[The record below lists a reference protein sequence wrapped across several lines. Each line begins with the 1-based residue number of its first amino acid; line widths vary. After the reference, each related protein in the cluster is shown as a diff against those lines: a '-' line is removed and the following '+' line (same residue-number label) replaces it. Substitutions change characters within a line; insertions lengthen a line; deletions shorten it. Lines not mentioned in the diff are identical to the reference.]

1 MKVTVLGSGSTGNA
15 VLIASEKTR
24 VLVDAGMSAKQ
35 LLERVAAVGEDSVR
49 LDGILITHEHS
60 DHAGG
65 LRVLLKSVNCPV
77 FISEATED
85 AYYGT
90 RKGIQNGESEAVKRR
105 DVLKNRTVKIE
116 SSKDFRIGDIDFEPF
131 SVPHDAADNFGF
143 VAKKEG
149 VRIATLM
156 DFGHITTLIKEKL
169 RGCDCIVVESN
180 HSRDMLKTCPI
191 YSWDLKQRILSRLG
205 HLSNED
211 LSEWLTNDFDGAA
224 RDIVLAHLS
233 QRANEPHL
241 ARLMAE
247 SALEM
252 RPNFFKVETRITIS
266 YHKQPTDWIEF

>member
-1 MKVTVLGSGSTGNA
+1 MKFTVLGSGSTGNA
-15 VLIASEKTR
+15 VLICTEKTK

-35 LLERVAAVGEDSVR
+35 ILERIGAVGEDCAKIDAV
-49 LDGILITHEHS
+49 LITHEHS

-85 AYYGT
+85 SYYGT
-90 RKGIQNGESEAVKRR
+90 RKGVANGDSEATKRR

-116 SSKDFRIGDIDFEPF
+116 SSKEFRIGDIDFEPF
-131 SVPHDAADNFGF
+131 CVPHDAADNFGF
-143 VAKKEG
+143 IARKDG

-169 RGCDCIVVESN
+169 RNCAAIVVESN

-191 YSWDLKQRILSRLG
+191 YSWDLKQRILSRTG

-211 LSEWLTNDFDGAA
+211 LSEWLTNEYDGAA
-224 RDIVLAHLS
+224 RDIVLAHIS

-247 SALEM
+247 SALQM
-252 RPNFFKVETRITIS
+252 RPSLFKAETSVTIS
-266 YHKQPTDWIEF
+266 RPKEPTDWIAF